1 MVTPIQAL
9 VRDTR
14 NYKLLTKE
22 QEIELAKQKA
32 TGNKEAE
39 DTLVKHN
46 IPLVINL
53 ARAANLRAGG
63 IYITED
69 LVSDGMLGLIRAAKK
84 FDGRARFSTY
94 ATYWIKQ
101 FIQRSMVDN
110 DPTIAGRVPTYM
122 HQVRQRA
129 RKHVNNIEH
138 SDGQIHSGDTLFGFE
153 GGKYSERLQAASRT
167 VRSLSSIKP
176 ATEQSDGA
184 HFDEFSGAQTDH
196 GYSQVDAAEFLGQA
210 FKTLR
215 SREIAIL
222 QKYFEFVRLDGD
234 RKATLKN
241 VGDEFGLTRERVR
254 QIVER
259 SLEKLRTYALES
271 GCLSPAAHLT
281 MSSSLSRKAARSSSA
296 YRSAQAAS

>member
-22 QEIELAKQKA
+22 QEIELANQRA

-63 IYITED
+63 MYITED
-69 LVSDGMLGLIRAAKK
+69 LVSDGMFGLIRAAKK
-84 FDGRARFSTY
+84 YDGRARFSTY

-110 DPTIAGRVPTYM
+110 DPTVAGRVPTYM

-129 RKHVNNIEH
+129 RQHVNNIEH

-176 ATEQSDGA
+176 ATEGA
-184 HFDEFSGAQTDH
+184 DVHFDEYSGAQADR

-222 QKYFEFVRLDGD
+222 QRYFEFVRLDGD
-234 RKATLKN
+234 KKATLKN

-271 GCLSPAAHLT
+271 GCLSPGDHLT

-296 YRSAQAAS
+296 YRNAQAAS

>member
-22 QEIELAKQKA
+22 QEIELANQKA
-32 TGNKEAE
+32 TGNQEAE

-101 FIQRSMVDN
+101 FIGRSMVDN
-110 DPTIAGRVPTYM
+110 DPTAAGRVPTYM

-129 RKHVNNIEH
+129 KKHVNNIEH

-176 ATEQSDGA
+176 ATERSDV
-184 HFDEFSGAQTDH
+184 HFDEFSGAHADH
-196 GYSQVDAAEFLGQA
+196 GYSQVDAADFLGQA

-234 RKATLKN
+234 KKATLKN

-254 QIVER
+254 QIVAR

-271 GCLSPAAHLT
+271 GCLSPAAHKT

>member
-22 QEIELAKQKA
+22 QEIELANQKA

-110 DPTIAGRVPTYM
+110 DPTVAGRVPTYM

-129 RKHVNNIEH
+129 KKHVNNIEH
-138 SDGQIHSGDTLFGFE
+138 CDGQIHSGDTLLNFE
-153 GGKYSERLQAASRT
+153 GGKYSKRLQAASRT

-176 ATEQSDGA
+176 ATEGA
-184 HFDEFSGAQTDH
+184 DVHFDEFSGAQVDR
-196 GYSQVDAAEFLGQA
+196 GYSQADAADFLSQA

-222 QKYFEFVRLDGD
+222 QRYFEFVRLDGD
-234 RKATLKN
+234 KKATLKN

-254 QIVER
+254 QIVAR

-271 GCLSPAAHLT
+271 GCLSPGDHLT

>member
-84 FDGRARFSTY
+84 YDGRARFSTY

-110 DPTIAGRVPTYM
+110 DPTVAGRVPTYM

-153 GGKYSERLQAASRT
+153 DGKYSERLQAASRT
-167 VRSLSSIKP
+167 VRSLSTIKP
-176 ATEQSDGA
+176 ATEGA
-184 HFDEFSGAQTDH
+184 DVHFDEFSGAQVDR
-196 GYSQVDAAEFLGQA
+196 GYSQADAADFLSQA

-222 QKYFEFVRLDGD
+222 QRYFEFVRLDGD
-234 RKATLKN
+234 KKATLKN

-271 GCLSPAAHLT
+271 GCLSPGDHLT

>member
-22 QEIELAKQKA
+22 QEIELANQKA

-101 FIQRSMVDN
+101 FIGRSMVDN
-110 DPTIAGRVPTYM
+110 DPTAAGRVPTYM

-153 GGKYSERLQAASRT
+153 GGKYSKRLQAASRT

-176 ATEQSDGA
+176 ATERSDV
-184 HFDEFSGAQTDH
+184 HFDEFSGAHADH
-196 GYSQVDAAEFLGQA
+196 GYSQVDAADFLGKA

-234 RKATLKN
+234 KKATLKN

-271 GCLSPAAHLT
+271 GCLSPGDHLT

-296 YRSAQAAS
+296 YKSAQAAS

>member
-32 TGNKEAE
+32 KGNKEAE

-84 FDGRARFSTY
+84 YDGRARFSTY

-110 DPTIAGRVPTYM
+110 DPTVAGRVPTYM
-122 HQVRQRA
+122 HQVRQR
-129 RKHVNNIEH
+129 
-138 SDGQIHSGDTLFGFE
+138 
-153 GGKYSERLQAASRT
+153 
-167 VRSLSSIKP
+167 
-176 ATEQSDGA
+176 
-184 HFDEFSGAQTDH
+184 
-196 GYSQVDAAEFLGQA
+196 
-210 FKTLR
+210 
-215 SREIAIL
+215 
-222 QKYFEFVRLDGD
+222 
-234 RKATLKN
+234 
-241 VGDEFGLTRERVR
+241 
-254 QIVER
+254 
-259 SLEKLRTYALES
+259 
-271 GCLSPAAHLT
+271 
-281 MSSSLSRKAARSSSA
+281 
-296 YRSAQAAS
+296 

>member
-22 QEIELAKQKA
+22 QEIELATQKA
-32 TGNKEAE
+32 AGSKEAE

-46 IPLVINL
+46 VPLVINL
-53 ARAANLRAGG
+53 ARSANLRAGG

-84 FDGRARFSTY
+84 YDGRARFSTY

-101 FIQRSMVDN
+101 FVQRSMVDT
-110 DPTIAGRVPTYM
+110 DPTVAGRVPTYM

-129 RKHVNNIEH
+129 KKHVHAVEH
-138 SDGQIHSGDTLFGFE
+138 SQGQMDTDGNTLLSFE
-153 GGKYSERLQAASRT
+153 GGRYAKRLQAASRT
-167 VRSLSSIKP
+167 IRSLSSLKP
-176 ATEQSDGA
+176 ATEGEDV
-184 HFDEFSGAQTDH
+184 HFDEFAGAQSDNGH
-196 GYSQVDAAEFLGQA
+196 SQVDAIEFLRQA
-210 FKTLR
+210 FKVLR
-215 SREIAIL
+215 AREIAIL

-234 RKATLKN
+234 KKATLKN

-254 QIVER
+254 QIVEN
-259 SLEKLRTYALES
+259 SLSKLRTYALES
-271 GCLSPAAHLT
+271 GCLSPGDHLT

>member
-110 DPTIAGRVPTYM
+110 DPTAAGRVPTYM

-129 RKHVNNIEH
+129 KKHVNNIEH

-176 ATEQSDGA
+176 ATERSDV
-184 HFDEFSGAQTDH
+184 HFDEFSGAHADH
-196 GYSQVDAAEFLGQA
+196 GYSQVDAADFLGQA

-222 QKYFEFVRLDGD
+222 QRYFEFVRLDGD
-234 RKATLKN
+234 KKATLKN

-254 QIVER
+254 QIVAR

-271 GCLSPAAHLT
+271 GCLSPAAHKT

>member
-14 NYKLLTKE
+14 HYKLLTKE
-22 QEIELAKQKA
+22 QEITLAEQKA
-32 TGNKEAE
+32 AGSKEAE
-39 DTLVKHN
+39 DTLVCHN

-53 ARAANLRAGG
+53 ARSANLRAGG

-84 FDGRARFSTY
+84 YDGRARFSTY

-101 FIQRSMVDN
+101 FIQRSMVDT

-129 RKHVNNIEH
+129 KKAVHAAEH
-138 SDGQIHSGDTLFGFE
+138 ADGQIDGGATLLGFE
-153 GGKYSERLQAASRT
+153 GGKYAERLRAASRT
-167 VRSLSSIKP
+167 IRSLSSIKP
-176 ATEQSDGA
+176 ATEGTDV
-184 HFDEFSGAQTDH
+184 HFDEFSGSHVDRNPK
-196 GYSQVDAAEFLGQA
+196 QVDATEFLGQA
-210 FKTLR
+210 FKVLR

-241 VGDEFGLTRERVR
+241 VGDDFGLTRERVR

-259 SLEKLRTYALES
+259 SLAKLRTYALES

-296 YRSAQAAS
+296 YKSAQAAS

>member
-1 MVTPIQAL
+1 VVTPIQAL

-14 NYKLLTKE
+14 NFTLLTKE

-39 DTLVKHN
+39 DTLVEHN

-53 ARAANLRAGG
+53 ARAANLRAAG

-84 FDGRARFSTY
+84 YDGRARFSTY

-110 DPTIAGRVPTYM
+110 DPTVAGRVPTYM

-129 RKHVNNIEH
+129 KQHVNNIEH
-138 SDGQIHSGDTLFGFE
+138 CDGQIHSGDTLLNFE
-153 GGKYSERLQAASRT
+153 GGKYSKRLQAASRT

-176 ATEQSDGA
+176 ATEGA
-184 HFDEFSGAQTDH
+184 DVHFDEFSGAQVDR
-196 GYSQVDAAEFLGQA
+196 GYSQADAADFLSQA

-222 QKYFEFVRLDGD
+222 QRYFEFVRLDGD
-234 RKATLKN
+234 KKATLKN

-259 SLEKLRTYALES
+259 SLDKLRTYALES
-271 GCLSPAAHLT
+271 GCLSPGDHLT

-296 YRSAQAAS
+296 YKSAQAAS

>member
-22 QEIELAKQKA
+22 QEIELANQKA
-32 TGNKEAE
+32 TGNQEAE

-101 FIQRSMVDN
+101 FIGRSMVDN
-110 DPTIAGRVPTYM
+110 DPTAAGRVPTYM

-129 RKHVNNIEH
+129 KKHVNNIEH

-176 ATEQSDGA
+176 ATERSDV
-184 HFDEFSGAQTDH
+184 HFDEFSGAHADH
-196 GYSQVDAAEFLGQA
+196 GYSQVDAADFLGQA

-234 RKATLKN
+234 KKATLKN

-254 QIVER
+254 QIVAR

-271 GCLSPAAHLT
+271 GCLSPAAHKT
-281 MSSSLSRKAARSSSA
+281 MSSSLNRKAARSSSA

>member
-14 NYKLLTKE
+14 NYQLLTKE

-110 DPTIAGRVPTYM
+110 DPTAAGRVPTYM

-176 ATEQSDGA
+176 ATEGSDA
-184 HFDEFSGAQTDH
+184 HFDEFSGAQVDR
-196 GYSQVDAAEFLGQA
+196 GYSQADAADFLSQA

-222 QKYFEFVRLDGD
+222 QRYFEFVRLDGD
-234 RKATLKN
+234 KKATLKN

-271 GCLSPAAHLT
+271 GCLSPGDHLT